1 MRLFGE
7 KSQPDERDQ
16 FQVRKP
22 RTVTLPGPVEQIPR
36 QLSAHV
42 CLSENTDG
50 TFCRRTWAQ
59 ELGSRWG
66 PQMPIPTRD
75 LCCHLSE
82 TCSSFPS
89 HIFGASAS
97 VPGSLRTTPIF
108 AWSPSFRPNRPHCWP
123 ISCHL
128 SQDCPQVFS
137 GEGTGNQA
145 FPFCVL
151 AAPRTVLYTLR

>member
-59 ELGSRWG
+59 EPGSRWG

-89 HIFGASAS
+89 YHLWCQRLCAKILENNSHLCM
-97 VPGSLRTTPIF
+97 VPIF
-108 AWSPSFRPNRPHCWP
+108 PA
-123 ISCHL
+123 
-128 SQDCPQVFS
+128 
-137 GEGTGNQA
+137 
-145 FPFCVL
+145 
-151 AAPRTVLYTLR
+151 